1 MGGTRLG
8 FVRKPTPNCE
18 LHKKMRSTSSSH
30 LALLLAAATLQ
41 QAAALIAPAPYARPM
56 RTWAT
61 GSALLA
67 AASLHTTTAL
77 LPAARACPPQLRRRA
92 RPAVACDFET
102 IEDEDE
108 YANALERYRS
118 WGVLDGSVGAGASGG
133 RQPIGAGVEPK
144 AAAEAALAPLLDA
157 VDGFDGSLA
166 VVEVVDD
173 IVTLA
178 YTGPPHFRAAIELA
192 LRDKMPR
199 VERVV
204 FVE

>member
-1 MGGTRLG
+1 
-8 FVRKPTPNCE
+8 
-18 LHKKMRSTSSSH
+18 MR
-30 LALLLAAATLQ
+30 
-41 QAAALIAPAPYARPM
+41 I
-56 RTWAT
+56 WAT
-61 GSALLA
+61 GPALLA

-77 LPAARACPPQLRRRA
+77 LPPAGGRPPPLRRRA

-108 YANALERYRS
+108 YENALERYRS
-118 WGVLDGSVGAGASGG
+118 WGVLGGAGASSG

-144 AAAEAALAPLLDA
+144 AAAEAALAPLMDA

-173 IVTLA
+173 SVTVA

-204 FVE
+204 FGE